1 MEDCIK
7 CQKEHTFRLESLEEE
22 IKEGKKA
29 LIEHKVRIEKI
40 DESVKSAHLRLDNI
54 GEHTL
59 AIYKLTVA
67 VENIAEQLVEF
78 TQENKEHRKEVYD
91 RLDKQEVEITNLKNA
106 PSQEALDREKQVK
119 NYIFMAIV
127 GAIVGAVFMKLGVK
141 L

>member
-1 MEDCIK
+1 MEDCVK
-7 CQKEHTFRLESLEEE
+7 CQKEYTFRLKTLEEE

-127 GAIVGAVFMKLGVK
+127 GAIVGAIFMKLGVK